1 MNNQEVINAMK
12 LRLSS
17 TSSALLDMFYGK
29 IRDYIGITG
38 NSGDVLTSYSYG
50 IRWITPSTY
59 VGGTGTYGYIP
70 RFTASSTLGNS
81 AIRSTT
87 TNAAIGTSPSS
98 IYGLKIN
105 PSSGDT
111 PLSLYATSSGTNYSD
126 GIYISANSPSS
137 IYATIYAS
145 QSSSSGYVARL
156 HGDVYI
162 NGTLSKSSGS
172 FLIDHPDDPLN
183 KTLRHNFVESPEN
196 LCLYRGLV
204 KIDQNGKGTFKLPD
218 YFKSLTKEDEATVTL
233 TAVGVPFDLGYE
245 WNDSFT
251 EVTVFG
257 EPGRE
262 ASYIVM
268 ADRDDPVM
276 KKLYHPV
283 VEEKSE
289 KSICKKGVLLDPE
302 AYGYAEEYGA
312 HYQKE
317 KEMREREE
325 QENTKQ
331 QEQTPQTFFDEKGSA
346 IPVQLVDEYRQ
357 AGYPLYTAREIEEKR
372 LEQYRRKL
380 ESFKKHKKIEEI
392 KEK

>member
-1 MNNQEVINAMK
+1 LK
-12 LRLSS
+12 
-17 TSSALLDMFYGK
+17 
-29 IRDYIGITG
+29 
-38 NSGDVLTSYSYG
+38 SYSYG
-50 IRWITPSTY
+50 IRWMAPSTY
-59 VGGTGTYGYIP
+59 VGGTGTSGYVP
-70 RFTASSTLGNS
+70 RWTGSSTLGNS
-81 AIRSTT
+81 AIRSTVTNVSIGT
-87 TNAAIGTSPSS
+87 TPSSSYGLYVYPSSGITPIRAIGT
-98 IYGLKIN
+98 N
-105 PSSGDT
+105 
-111 PLSLYATSSGTNYSD
+111 YAD
-126 GIYISANSPSS
+126 GIYISSNCPSTG
-137 IYATIYAS
+137 YATVYAV
-145 QSSSSGYVARL
+145 QSNSSGMAGKFY
-156 HGDVYI
+156 GDVYI
-162 NGTLSKSSGS
+162 GGTLSKSSGS

-245 WNDSFT
+245 WNASFT
-251 EVTVFG
+251 EVTVYG
-257 EPGRE
+257 EPGRK

-312 HYQKE
+312 NYQKE

-331 QEQTPQTFFDEKGSA
+331 REQTPQIFFDEEGSA
-346 IPVQLVDEYRQ
+346 IPAQLVDEYRQ

-372 LEQYRRKL
+372 IERYRRKL
-380 ESFKKHKKIEEI
+380 ESFKKHKRIEEI